1 MQSPKMQVGQIVS
14 LFRRDE
20 RYKYRGIDQYFKVV
34 SVDEG
39 GIVIKN
45 RVARHSFFH
54 SHVHA
59 LVCDIHSPEQA
70 RWIGHDAARRNEM
83 LTAVVLLETVN

>member
-1 MQSPKMQVGQIVS
+1 MQRPKMQVGQIVS
-14 LFRRDE
+14 LFHPDYTR
-20 RYKYRGIDQYFKVV
+20 KHRGLDQYFKVV

-45 RVARHSFFH
+45 RAARYSFFH
-54 SHVHA
+54 SHVPA
-59 LVCDIHSPEQA
+59 LLCDINSPEQA
-70 RWIGHDAARRNEM
+70 RWLGHDAARRNEM